1 MAQIIKLLVMALT
14 FGVILYSVL
23 TLYTTDEVNV
33 RQTQEVNTVLESSNV
48 GSLRASF
55 EDDYEGGYG
64 IDVQTAVNELKLEIS
79 NQYVGMSSIKLD
91 YVFFDEEDTTYTY
104 DEALDRDDIV
114 GIQFKVTTLDGDGE
128 ALSSS
133 TEKRVLDKAVD

>member
-79 NQYVGMSSIKLD
+79 NQYVGMNSIKLD

>member
-1 MAQIIKLLVMALT
+1 MALT

>member
-104 DEALDRDDIV
+104 DEALDRYDIV